1 MGKIL
6 FAPIIVLSAL
16 LSVSAQDRTVINDSG
31 AKRILV
37 GRHRLALQWVGW
49 DYFGSAAVIERQRIL
64 YLKGRQKSR
73 KHGDYV
79 NVEGRI
85 ISVDKKEFR
94 FVGKIV
100 TQVSHIFGGK
110 PCTRDGEMTFR
121 ITGKRR
127 YWRLQ
132 EVDNP
137 CEGVTDY
144 VDLYFR

>member
-16 LSVSAQDRTVINDSG
+16 LSVSAQDRTVINDPG
-31 AKRILV
+31 AKRMLV
-37 GRHRLALQWVGW
+37 GRHRLALQWVSW
-49 DYFGSAAVIERQRIL
+49 DYFGSAAVTERQGIL

-73 KHGDYV
+73 KDSDFV
-79 NVEGRI
+79 NVEGQI

-132 EVDNP
+132 EMDNP